1 MRGYLYTQLQVANDF
16 KQVWVQA
23 LNCLVDAI
31 FNYMINGRVAVC
43 DVLLRFLTS
52 GCVMTQLY
60 IGNLSA
66 EADEKTVRAVFGKY
80 GMVRDTVM
88 KNGYA
93 FLAFD
98 NPMSADAAVKE
109 MNGE

>member
-1 MRGYLYTQLQVANDF
+1 MVDGGVCVR
-16 KQVWVQA
+16 
-23 LNCLVDAI
+23 CLLAI
-31 FNYMINGRVAVC
+31 VNTG
-43 DVLLRFLTS
+43 T
-52 GCVMTQLY
+52 VMTQLY

-80 GMVRDTVM
+80 GMIRDTVM

-98 NPMSADAAVKE
+98 SPLSADAAVKE

>member
-1 MRGYLYTQLQVANDF
+1 
-16 KQVWVQA
+16 
-23 LNCLVDAI
+23 
-31 FNYMINGRVAVC
+31 
-43 DVLLRFLTS
+43 
-52 GCVMTQLY
+52 MTQLY

-80 GMVRDTVM
+80 GVIRDTVM

-98 NPMSADAAVKE
+98 SPISADAAVKE
-109 MNGE
+109 MNGERSANSVEALDPHTSLSVQFRSSTGKC

>member
-1 MRGYLYTQLQVANDF
+1 
-16 KQVWVQA
+16 
-23 LNCLVDAI
+23 
-31 FNYMINGRVAVC
+31 
-43 DVLLRFLTS
+43 
-52 GCVMTQLY
+52 MTQLY

-80 GMVRDTVM
+80 GVIRDTVM

-109 MNGE
+109 MNGECCVKHHNRTVLLVCILYYQPLSANF

>member
-1 MRGYLYTQLQVANDF
+1 MTRFV
-16 KQVWVQA
+16 
-23 LNCLVDAI
+23 
-31 FNYMINGRVAVC
+31 
-43 DVLLRFLTS
+43 VLLIHS
-52 GCVMTQLY
+52 VMTQLY

-80 GMVRDTVM
+80 GVIRDTVM

-98 NPMSADAAVKE
+98 NPLSADAAVKE

>member
-1 MRGYLYTQLQVANDF
+1 
-16 KQVWVQA
+16 
-23 LNCLVDAI
+23 
-31 FNYMINGRVAVC
+31 
-43 DVLLRFLTS
+43 
-52 GCVMTQLY
+52 MTQLY

-80 GMVRDTVM
+80 GVIRDTVM

-98 NPMSADAAVKE
+98 SPMSADVAVKE
-109 MNGE
+109 MNGKRSTYSVETLDIRTPLSVQFRSSTGKC

>member
-1 MRGYLYTQLQVANDF
+1 
-16 KQVWVQA
+16 
-23 LNCLVDAI
+23 
-31 FNYMINGRVAVC
+31 
-43 DVLLRFLTS
+43 
-52 GCVMTQLY
+52 MTQLY

-80 GMVRDTVM
+80 GIIRDTVM
-88 KNGYA
+88 KNGWRHGGYA

-98 NPMSADAAVKE
+98 SPVSANAAVKE